1 MTSSRLTVPLIAIG
15 VFVLA
20 VALLGGLFAAAG
32 LYNVAADDPH
42 MALTREIIGYTRER
56 SIAVRASGIKVPP
69 LNDPK
74 MLSEGVEHY
83 SAMCTGCHLAPGM
96 GENEMRPGMNPKP
109 PVFASLPRGNPAE
122 QFWVIKHGIKMTG
135 MPAWGVTH
143 SDEEI
148 WNMVAFLQT
157 LPAMSPQQYRALVAA
172 SGTHHEHDE
181 PMDMGH

>member
-1 MTSSRLTVPLIAIG
+1 MRERYHA
-15 VFVLA
+15 
-20 VALLGGLFAAAG
+20 ALLGAAILLLAGLFAFGLFAAAG

-42 MALTREIIGYTRER
+42 MALTRHFIGYVRER
-56 SIAVRASGIKVPP
+56 SIAVRASGIAVPP

-83 SAMCTGCHLAPGM
+83 SAMCTGCHLVPGM

-135 MPAWGVTH
+135 MPAWGATH

-148 WNMVAFLQT
+148 WNMVALLQK
-157 LPAMSPQQYRALVAA
+157 LPAMSPQRYRALVTA